1 VASIIVVDDVDA
13 RDVRGFQFKE
23 RMSAPLLGDPH
34 FSSQL
39 IERIAWALADAEAA
53 ERARDGGDD
62 RERRGGARP

>member
-1 VASIIVVDDVDA
+1 MASIIVLDDVDA

-34 FSSQL
+34 CSSQP

-53 ERARDGGDD
+53 ERARDD